1 VLRNRYI
8 NDSIRSFPIFK
19 LLEGNI
25 VRLTTKGR
33 YAVTAMLDLAFHS
46 QIKPVTLT
54 DIATRQ
60 TISLSYLEQL
70 FSRLRRAGL
79 VVGVRGP
86 GGGYKLSK
94 ETPEISISDI
104 ILAVDEQVD
113 LTNCE
118 SKGNCQNNQ
127 PCLTHNLWFGLSQTV
142 RSYLD
147 GISLADVL
155 SESDVQSVAER
166 QDSETQ
172 VMQFNQV
179 REIGMAIK

>member
-1 VLRNRYI
+1 M
-8 NDSIRSFPIFK
+8 
-19 LLEGNI
+19 
-25 VRLTTKGR
+25 RLTTKGR

-46 QIKPVTLT
+46 QIHPVTLT

-86 GGGYKLSK
+86 GGGYKLSR
-94 ETPEISISDI
+94 EPSEVSISNI

-118 SKGNCQNNQ
+118 KQGNCQNGQ
-127 PCLTHNLWFGLSQTV
+127 PCLTHDLWMGLSHTV
-142 RSYLD
+142 SNYLD
-147 GISLADVL
+147 GISLGALLDQ
-155 SESDVQSVAER
+155 SGVQKIAER
-166 QDSETQ
+166 QTADVQQLVNFSNADTIA
-172 VMQFNQV
+172 V
-179 REIGMAIK
+179 ALK